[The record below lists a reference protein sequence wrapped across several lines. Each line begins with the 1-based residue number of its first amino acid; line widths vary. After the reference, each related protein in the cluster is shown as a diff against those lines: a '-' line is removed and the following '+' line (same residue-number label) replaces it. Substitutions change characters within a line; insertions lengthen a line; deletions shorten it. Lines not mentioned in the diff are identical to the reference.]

1 VIGVNFLL
9 VTGFYPQL
17 LKYQLGNTAAAFINQ
32 SSLDKDKVV
41 MYEID
46 NSRALHFYGQHIFQ
60 EKKTL
65 DSLQADQV
73 VLTKKSTVSALQERF
88 PNLNTIF
95 EGEYFGVS
103 MLTLPFLNPK
113 TRSKET
119 VSYVLVDLDGQKK

>member
-1 VIGVNFLL
+1 
-9 VTGFYPQL
+9 
-17 LKYQLGNTAAAFINQ
+17 
-32 SSLDKDKVV
+32 